1 MMGEAKL
8 VRDRIPDLIRAEGGT
23 RTVETLGA
31 DDYRAALRAQLVEE
45 AGEAAA
51 ARGDEALTE
60 ELADVLEV
68 VDALL
73 AAHGLD
79 AATVREV
86 QARKRA
92 ARGGFARRLHLH
104 AVEGPR

>member
-1 MMGEAKL
+1 MPPPGPRPWCA
-8 VRDRIPDLIRAEGGT
+8 PGG
-23 RTVETLGA
+23 GA
-31 DDYRAALRAQLVEE
+31 PA
-45 AGEAAA
+45 
-51 ARGDEALTE
+51 E

-79 AATVREV
+79 RATTREI

-92 ARGGFARRLHLH
+92 ARGGFARRLRLLTT
-104 AVEGPR
+104 EGPR